1 MEGGT
6 MTTVIEARSSDTP
19 TLTSHPRVR
28 LVAAAPSLWHVL
40 DSAGIVIGHLQQVA
54 HARGTRFRARRFHR
68 PSQAF
73 RDIGEF
79 WSADEAVECLRFAR

>member
-1 MEGGT
+1 
-6 MTTVIEARSSDTP
+6 MTTVIEARSSDAP
-19 TLTSHPRVR
+19 TLTSDARVR
-28 LVAAAPSLWHVL
+28 LVTAAPSLWRVL
-40 DSAGIVIGHLQQVA
+40 DSGGIVIGHLQQVA
-54 HARGTRFRARRFHR
+54 HRGGIRFRARRFHR